1 MHYFI
6 DGYNLLFRLL
16 HGSEDLQSEREA
28 IIYELNKKIS
38 LIKLDVA
45 IVFDAAYQI
54 GGGAVPIMMP
64 LRFSLQ
70 GKGNQLM
77 NTSSMKFK
85 TLTLPVKKQSSPLTK
100 N

>member
-54 GGGAVPIMMP
+54 GGGAAPIMMP

-85 TLTLPVKKQSSPLTK
+85 TPHSPQSRNSHHL
-100 N
+100 